1 MEDRIMTVRLTT
13 PKKTPA
19 LLGSIAL
26 LCMCFMLPTAA
37 PAAQFLCCP
46 DEWQGGGAC
55 PPGQRIA
62 SYCDNNCQS
71 CGQFFCYTQ
80 PSGPGQQ
87 CAT

>member
-1 MEDRIMTVRLTT
+1 MALRSAT
-13 PKKTPA
+13 PRKTPRVPA

-26 LCMCFMLPTAA
+26 LCLCLMMPKAA
-37 PAAQFLCCP
+37 SATQSFCCL

-62 SYCDNNCQS
+62 SYCGNACES

-80 PSGPGQQ
+80 PHGLGTY
-87 CAT
+87 CLE